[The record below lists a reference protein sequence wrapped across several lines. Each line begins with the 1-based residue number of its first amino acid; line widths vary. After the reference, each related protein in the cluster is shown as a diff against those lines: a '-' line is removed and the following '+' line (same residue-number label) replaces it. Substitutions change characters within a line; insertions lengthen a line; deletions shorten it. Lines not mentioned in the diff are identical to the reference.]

1 MRFVALTLTGLIPLP
16 EADRTTDRTTER
28 DAKADAA
35 CAP

>member
-16 EADRTTDRTTER
+16 EADRTTER
-28 DAKADAA
+28 EAKADAA